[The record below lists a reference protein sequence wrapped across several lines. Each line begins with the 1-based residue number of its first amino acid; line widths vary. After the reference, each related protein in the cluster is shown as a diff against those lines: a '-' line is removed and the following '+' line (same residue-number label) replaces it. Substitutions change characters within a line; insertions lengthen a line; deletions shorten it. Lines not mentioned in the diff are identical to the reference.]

1 MAIERTDV
9 DEARDRARQSKERT
23 DRLATFEAIQNRAR
37 PYEQLINDPHWNPF
51 VNDLTQ
57 WRDEAR
63 TRANVLAGQLTD
75 PGKFLTADQVVA
87 LRMNIA
93 ALRAEA
99 DAYEKAMA
107 IPRHR
112 VEEKEKLEEVM
123 QREVTSHH
131 A

>member
-23 DRLATFEAIQNRAR
+23 DRLATFETIQVKAR

-57 WRDEAR
+57 WRDDAR
-63 TRANVLAGQLTD
+63 ARANVLAGQLTD

-99 DAYEKAMA
+99 DAYEKAME
-107 IPRHR
+107 IPKHR
-112 VEEKEKLEEVM
+112 VEENEKLEEVM

>member
-9 DEARDRARQSKERT
+9 EEARDRARQSKERT
-23 DRLATFEAIQNRAR
+23 DRLATFETIQTKAR

-51 VNDLTQ
+51 VNNLTQ
-57 WRDEAR
+57 WRDNAR
-63 TRANVLAGQLTD
+63 SRANVLAGQLAD
-75 PGKFLTADQVVA
+75 PGKFLTSDQVVA

-107 IPRHR
+107 IPKHR
-112 VEEKEKLEEVM
+112 VEEKEKLEEAM

-131 A
+131 V